1 MLTNQTKKRWVPLA
15 LAIAVAVGS
24 WAVLG
29 EHGSSHAQTSTAAP
43 PPAVTVAQTLV
54 RTVSDAD
61 EFTGRLQAVDTVQ
74 LRPRVGGYI
83 NSVQFTEGALVKKG
97 QLLFQIDPR
106 PFQAEVDRLQANLA
120 QARAEQG
127 LANANTQ
134 RAAKLLEQHAV
145 SREEADRMST
155 AAQSA
160 KGQVAAAV
168 AALATAQL
176 NRSFTEV
183 RAPIDG
189 RVSNALITAG
199 NLVTPGDVLTTVV
212 SVNPVY
218 AYFDVD
224 EHSFLKLDRLRR
236 AHGAPPQI
244 AMALADE
251 SGFPHAGRI
260 DFVDNE
266 VRAASGTIRLRAVF
280 DNTDASYTPGLYV
293 HLQLRSESKQ
303 PRALIDD
310 RAVGTDLGNKFVYV
324 LDKDR
329 KVDYR
334 KISTGP
340 LLDGLRVVTDGLTA
354 SDIVVVS
361 GLQHVKPGMEVNPTR
376 VAMATRSAD
385 FDPTQIASTG
395 TNGAGGNGGSS
406 ATKSPKGNAL
416 TSVQD

>member
-24 WAVLG
+24 WAFLG
-29 EHGSSHAQTSTAAP
+29 GHGDIHAQTSAALP

-61 EFTGRLQAVDTVQ
+61 EFTGRLQAVNAVQ

-83 NSVQFTEGALVKKG
+83 DSVRFTEGALVKKG

-106 PFQAEVDRLQANLA
+106 PFQAEVDRLQANLT

-127 LANANTQ
+127 LAKANTE
-134 RAAKLLEQHAV
+134 RAAKLLVQHAV
-145 SREEADRMST
+145 SRQEADRTST
-155 AAQSA
+155 AAESA
-160 KGQVAAAV
+160 KGQVAASV

-176 NRSFTEV
+176 NRNFTEV

-199 NLVTPGDVLTTVV
+199 NLVTPNDVLTTVV

-251 SGFPHAGRI
+251 TGFPHAGRI

-280 DNTDASYTPGLYV
+280 DNSDASYTPGLYV
-293 HLQLRSESKQ
+293 HLQLRSQSRT

-334 KISTGP
+334 KITTGP
-340 LLDGLRVVTDGLTA
+340 LLDGLRVVTDGLSA
-354 SDIVVVS
+354 SDVVVVN
-361 GLQHVKPGMEVNPTR
+361 GLQHVKPGMEVNPIM

-385 FDPTQIASTG
+385 YDASQLASTG
-395 TNGAGGNGGSS
+395 GNGAGKSS
-406 ATKSPKGNAL
+406 KDHAL

>member
-1 MLTNQTKKRWVPLA
+1 MLTNQTKKRWVPLC
-15 LAIAVAVGS
+15 LAIAVAAGS

-29 EHGSSHAQTSTAAP
+29 GHDGVHAQASAAMP

-54 RTVSDAD
+54 RSVSDAD

-83 NSVQFTEGALVKKG
+83 DRVQFTEGALVKKG
-97 QLLFQIDPR
+97 QLLFQIDTR
-106 PFQAEVDRLQANLA
+106 PFQVEVDRLQANLG
-120 QARAEQG
+120 QARAEQL

-134 RAAKLLEQHAV
+134 RAIKLLEQHAV

-155 AAQSA
+155 AAVTA
-160 KGQVAAAV
+160 AGQVAGDR

-189 RVSNALITAG
+189 RVSSALITAG
-199 NLVTPGDVLTTVV
+199 NLVTPSDVLTSVV

-236 AHGAPPQI
+236 AHAAPPQV

-251 SGFPHAGRI
+251 TGFPHAGRI

-280 DNTDASYTPGLYV
+280 DNSDASYTPGLYV
-293 HLQLRSESKQ
+293 HLQLRSESKT

-324 LDKDR
+324 LGKDD

-334 KISTGP
+334 KVSTGP

-354 SDIVVVS
+354 DDVVVVS
-361 GLQHVKPGMEVNPTR
+361 GLQHVKPGMEVSPTR
-376 VAMATRSAD
+376 VAMATRSTDYEPSQVA
-385 FDPTQIASTG
+385 
-395 TNGAGGNGGSS
+395 GAGSHSGG
-406 ATKSPKGNAL
+406 ATKAPHGNAL